1 MLSKTKALVA
11 PLGDRGEMSIGKRAK
26 NMSARLG
33 VARVIMIS
41 PPSVQWSRGR
51 GGGNTL
57 PQPGLPA
64 LSRS

>member
-26 NMSARLG
+26 KYECEARGGQGNNDITALCSMESG
-33 VARVIMIS
+33 E
-41 PPSVQWSRGR
+41 